1 MRRRE
6 GIEQD
11 VQKANGL
18 NEYFKILNR
27 NKAEERNTVECLTL
41 GKLQ

>member
-1 MRRRE
+1 MWRIE
-6 GIEQD
+6 GIEQN
-11 VQKANGL
+11 VQKTNGL

-27 NKAEERNTVECLTL
+27 NQAEERNTVECLTL